1 MRLISIFLLFWSM
14 LVSIGTPL
22 YAQTSNKSTDLK
34 ASPANDSKVIK
45 SIPAGT
51 ALKLSK
57 REGFWVEVEAGGTK
71 GWVKLSDVT
80 MGQGPAGGLG
90 VLDTGRAGKSNVVST
105 SAARGLSAKEL
116 VAATPDLN
124 EFENLKKLSVTSQ
137 DAEQFSK
144 EGGLATRSMPLL
156 ASAGAPTQ
164 GKAKKKN
171 SDTGAKRKKP
181 EADSHDDDDDDDAAN

>member
-1 MRLISIFLLFWSM
+1 MRLLSIFLLFWGM

-45 SIPAGT
+45 NIPAGT

-57 REGFWVEVEAGGTK
+57 REGFWVEVEAGGAK

-90 VLDTGRAGKSNVVST
+90 VLDTGRAGKGNVVST
-105 SAARGLSAKEL
+105 SAARGLSAREL

-124 EFENLKKLSVTSQ
+124 EFENLKKLSVTSR
-137 DAEQFSK
+137 DAEQFSN

-156 ASAGAPTQ
+156 ASGGAPTQ
-164 GKAKKKN
+164 GRAKKTPGP
-171 SDTGAKRKKP
+171 SDKRKRDKVGG
-181 EADSHDDDDDDDAAN
+181 EEDGEENEE